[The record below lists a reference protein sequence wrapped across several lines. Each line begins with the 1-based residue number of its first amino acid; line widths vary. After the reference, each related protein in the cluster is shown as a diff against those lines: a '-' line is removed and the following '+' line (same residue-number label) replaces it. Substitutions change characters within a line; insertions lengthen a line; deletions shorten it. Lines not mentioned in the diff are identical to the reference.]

1 MNLKTA
7 DLSLFLKLTESYKV
21 YILVTLY
28 LKKCVDDIVFIG
40 DCDSEVKKMCG
51 TSM

>member
-21 YILVTLY
+21 YILVY
-28 LKKCVDDIVFIG
+28 VDDIVFIG